1 MEHEWNIALGNLTHD
16 DDLGVLDLGIGGL
29 FGAIP
34 KTGVSNQV
42 VPISYYSSASGHPLK
57 QGTATYTYSIQGSYV
72 GATIPLMLEWRYG
85 MKPVSL
91 NGRVGMLYRIASVT
105 ANRRLSANGFPQDYD
120 VSMNEGRF
128 AYFDDNEMTESF
140 DRKISQ
146 LVIAAIPSVG
156 ISARLPL
163 TSQTGN
169 GEGAGIIVGADIG
182 AATRLY
188 IAVSY

>member
-1 MEHEWNIALGNLTHD
+1 
-16 DDLGVLDLGIGGL
+16 
-29 FGAIP
+29 
-34 KTGVSNQV
+34 
-42 VPISYYSSASGHPLK
+42 
-57 QGTATYTYSIQGSYV
+57 
-72 GATIPLMLEWRYG
+72 